1 MHRSRKGPEKDVHC
15 SIVCLMPLG
24 VPLWEIGWV
33 SRGEACCRV
42 IGGSQ
47 RQQTPWKHSI
57 VMEIQSIVLSEKN

>member
-15 SIVCLMPLG
+15 HVVCWMPLG

-33 SRGEACCRV
+33 SRVEACCRG

-47 RQQTPWKHSI
+47 RPQTPWEHSI
-57 VMEIQSIVLSEKN
+57 VMEIQSIALSEKI